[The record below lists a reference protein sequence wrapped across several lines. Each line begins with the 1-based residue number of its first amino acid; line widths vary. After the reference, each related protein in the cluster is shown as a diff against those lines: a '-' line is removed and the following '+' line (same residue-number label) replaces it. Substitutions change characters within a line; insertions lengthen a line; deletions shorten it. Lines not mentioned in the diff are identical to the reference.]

1 MQITGYSSA
10 FLTNRVVITT
20 AKVLRLSKL
29 KSKSS
34 IKQEGHAGFTNH
46 KSAASD
52 LMIHLV

>member
-1 MQITGYSSA
+1 MQITGHSSA

-29 KSKSS
+29 TSKSS